1 MNRKRLTIS
10 LIVLCI
16 LALLCL
22 AACGGD
28 EGDDGCWEDNDCLE
42 DTALGDGVLWLLDSW
57 NDSATPVPVPVPTGE
72 GNK

>member
-1 MNRKRLTIS
+1 MNRRIVVM

-16 LALLCL
+16 LASLCL

-28 EGDDGCWEDNDCLE
+28 DSDDGCWQQNDCLE
-42 DTALGDGVLWLLDSW
+42 DTALGDGVLWLFDNW
-57 NDSATPVPVPVPTGE
+57 DDSATPVPVPTGE